1 MKALA
6 PSLTALALLIAPLT
20 ASAQSAPAIVRQAL
34 AQTAL
39 VGADR
44 TQALAQASAALNRIA
59 SVQGR
64 FAQIAPDGTRSQGDI
79 YLQRPGRMRFQYD
92 APSPLTIVSDGSIV
106 SVEDRSVR
114 DVSRVPLRST
124 PLYYVLKRDV
134 NLERDARITRVARA
148 GDQLLVTA
156 RDRSGEADGE
166 ITITFAGPT
175 QELREWSVTD
185 GQRQTT
191 RISLSGVRAA
201 GAIDP
206 RLFRVRAGADPTA
219 RKGR

>member
-1 MKALA
+1 MKTLA

-114 DVSRVPLRST
+114 DVSRVPLRS
-124 PLYYVLKRDV
+124 P
-134 NLERDARITRVARA
+134 
-148 GDQLLVTA
+148 
-156 RDRSGEADGE
+156 
-166 ITITFAGPT
+166 
-175 QELREWSVTD
+175 D
-185 GQRQTT
+185 GQVM
-191 RISLSGVRAA
+191 LY
-201 GAIDP
+201 
-206 RLFRVRAGADPTA
+206 PTA
-219 RKGR
+219 GGSPIAVNGLGPDELPSGWTGDGRAPGGVFLRNVLAAA